1 MRKLDNWNKNESR
14 IVFAIVMT
22 LFIMALFSTLGDSAQ
37 RVLWYGFGF
46 MFLNVLS
53 WSIAD
58 GRFRKK

>member
-14 IVFAIVMT
+14 IIFVLVMT
-22 LFIMALFSTLGDSAQ
+22 FFIMALFATLGASLE

-46 MFLNVLS
+46 IFLNVIS

-58 GRFRKK
+58 GRFHRK